1 MNNYLATN
9 DVKSFKTFE
18 QITSILV
25 KFNKKN
31 NYDIM
36 TVEKQDISYFFTP
49 ISIAVIGASETA
61 GKVGNTVLNN
71 IIKSGYTGKIYPINP
86 SAGEIHGHKA
96 YKSVL
101 DIPEAIDLAIFVI
114 PGKFV
119 VAAAEEC
126 GKKGVKG
133 LIVISAGFKEVGGE
147 GHDREDQLIAL
158 GKKYNMRI
166 LGPNCLGIIAMN
178 YNGSFAAETPRK
190 GHIAMI
196 SQSGAMLTGMMD
208 YSMTQAFGFSTNIS
222 LGNKADLGAVDFI
235 EYLADD
241 PQTKVILCY
250 LESIKD
256 GERFL
261 KILPAATRKKP
272 IVILKSGVSE
282 AGARAAS
289 SHTGALAGADVAYDL
304 AFEKCGVIRAKSI
317 EDLFDYGEIFL
328 FQPIPKT
335 NSFAIVTNAGGPGI
349 VATDAFEREGL
360 KFASFTQPILQALR
374 AKLPLEAAIFNP
386 IDIVGDATPERY
398 KFTLDSIFGIDGNET
413 EDNITTEGALVILT
427 PQAQTRPTEVAK
439 LVHKICTDYLKPK
452 NKPIVCSFIGDK
464 SISEGKNYL
473 KQNHIPCYHFP
484 DRAAHSLKTLIGYGE
499 YLKSTPLENKEFQTY
514 EVIRERVK
522 EIFESARNDGRTVLL
537 SYETSEVFDCYG
549 IKSPKSRLARTPNE
563 AKTLQSEIGKAVLKI
578 VSPQI
583 IHKTDV
589 GGIALNIDTEQK
601 AYEAYIQIINNARK
615 FGPQNAKIYGVE
627 IQQMIDFKTQEK
639 ITEIIIGMAR
649 DPSFGPLL
657 MFGQGGIYAEVFK
670 DLYFGLAYKFTKDDA
685 KKLIANTRISHLL
698 EGVRGEPRSDVE
710 AVIDVLLRLA
720 QLVNDFP
727 EVVELDINPLLAF
740 VRGYSA
746 VDIKITISKN

>member
-1 MNNYLATN
+1 MT
-9 DVKSFKTFE
+9 D
-18 QITSILV
+18 
-25 KFNKKN
+25 KN
-31 NYDIM
+31 
-36 TVEKQDISYFFTP
+36 DISFFFNP
-49 ISIAVIGASETA
+49 KSIAVVGASATA

-71 IIKSGYTGKIYPINP
+71 ILKSGYSGKIFPINP
-86 SAGEIHGHKA
+86 SADEVLGHKA

-101 DIPEAIDLAIFVI
+101 EVPDDIDIAIFVI

-119 VAAAEEC
+119 IGAVEEC
-126 GKKGVKG
+126 GQKKVRG
-133 LIVISAGFKEVGGE
+133 LIIISAGFKEIGGE
-147 GHDREDQLIAL
+147 GVEREDQLIEL

-166 LGPNCLGIIAMN
+166 LGPNCLGFIGLN
-178 YNGSFAAETPRK
+178 YNGSFAAETPKK

-208 YSMTQAFGFSTNIS
+208 YSMTQAFGFSANIS

-235 EYLADD
+235 EHLANDEE
-241 PQTKVILCY
+241 TKVILCY

-261 KILPAATRKKP
+261 KILPEATRKKP

-289 SHTGALAGADVAYDL
+289 SHTGALAGADIAFDL
-304 AFEKCGVIRAKSI
+304 AFKKCGVIRAKTI

-328 FQPIPKT
+328 YQPIPKI

-360 KFASFTQPILQALR
+360 VFSAFTQDILHALR

-386 IDIVGDATPERY
+386 IDIVGDAAPDRY
-398 KFTLDSIFGIDGNET
+398 DFTMRTIFGINDVVKDP
-413 EDNITTEGALVILT
+413 EDVTTDGALVIVT
-427 PQAQTRPTEVAK
+427 PQAQTRPTDVAK
-439 LVHKICTDYLKPK
+439 IIHEISSKHLKAQS
-452 NKPIVCSFIGDK
+452 KPVVCSFIGEK
-464 SISEGKNYL
+464 TIAEGRNYL

-484 DRAAHSLKTLIGYGE
+484 DRAAHSLSTLIKHGQ
-499 YLKSTPLENKEFQTY
+499 YLKSTPIDKKPIPTF
-514 EVIRERVK
+514 EVKIARVK
-522 EIFESARNDGRTVLL
+522 EIFQSARDDGRTVLL

-549 IKSPKSRLARTPNE
+549 IKSPKSRLAKTPMD
-563 AKTLQSEIGKAVLKI
+563 AKQLQEETGLAVLKI

-589 GGIALNIDTEQK
+589 GGIALFIDTPQK
-601 AYEAYIQIINNARK
+601 AYDAYIDIVNSAKK

-627 IQQMIDFKTQEK
+627 VQEMIDFKAQEK
-639 ITEIIIGMAR
+639 TNEIIIGMAR
-649 DPSFGPLL
+649 DPEFGPML

-670 DLYFGLAYKFTKDDA
+670 DLHFALGYLFSEEDA
-685 KKLIANTRISHLL
+685 KKLISATRISHLL

-710 AVIDVLLRLA
+710 AIIEVLLRLS
-720 QLVNDFP
+720 QLVHENP
-727 EVVELDINPLLAF
+727 EIIELDINPLLAF
-740 VRGYSA
+740 VKGYSA
-746 VDIKITISKN
+746 VDIKITIARSGDGN